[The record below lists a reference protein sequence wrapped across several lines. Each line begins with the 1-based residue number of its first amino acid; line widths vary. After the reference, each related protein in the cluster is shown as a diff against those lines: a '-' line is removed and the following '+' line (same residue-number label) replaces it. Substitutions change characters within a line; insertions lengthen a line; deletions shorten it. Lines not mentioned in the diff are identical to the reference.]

1 MILIILCCE
10 KRCRKEINTARKEF
24 AVNPAVIRQCG
35 YFLKVQKREVNYF
48 IPFEFISSRIK
59 VVINND
65 TNNEQ
70 QKNRSAN
77 KWLLDQ
83 YAKKPKTID
92 KAVGDSVWFVID
104 VDKKK
109 WIEIDNFHKGF
120 RNEQNTHV
128 IISNPCLEIWLL
140 YHCQDENIPKS
151 SCQALKNTLQEITN
165 GKNHPLDLLPRIND
179 AEQLAKEYDPNP
191 NHFFPNPDSACYSK
205 VYRLIEHIKANS
217 TTEEFNVFLEKT
229 LPKKLAEYRQKN
241 TSKNSGN

>member
-1 MILIILCCE
+1 MSKRNKYSKEGIHRQSRKYSMIWIYPE
-10 KRCRKEINTARKEF
+10 
-24 AVNPAVIRQCG
+24 G
-35 YFLKVQKREVNYF
+35 SKREVDYF
-48 IPFEFISSRIK
+48 EYFKNISSRIK

-104 VDKKK
+104 VDRKSKEDIYDLQTNVK
-109 WIEIDNFHKGF
+109 DDKIAE
-120 RNEQNTHV
+120 V

-179 AEQLAKEYDPNP
+179 AEQLAKEYDPDP
-191 NHFFPNPDSACYSK
+191 NHFFPDTDSACYSK

-217 TTEEFNVFLEKT
+217 TTEEFIVFLEKT